1 MPLEHDAGLQLDES
15 QETSAQ
21 PRSRPDAAHSVVH
34 EWDATLAALSPVIG
48 RLGVAAL
55 YDRSVRLSSLR
66 FVWLAELGA
75 ASQAPVDLELL
86 RAVLGRQSNEQ
97 VLACAAM
104 LRQSFTDLL
113 TSLSV
118 HRSRSGCS
126 APLRSSKAAANP
138 RRTREHD
145 EPSDNQAIHDGRA
158 RVGQCIGRRRA

>member
-1 MPLEHDAGLQLDES
+1 MPD
-15 QETSAQ
+15 T
-21 PRSRPDAAHSVVH
+21 AHSVVH

-86 RAVLGRQSNEQ
+86 RAVLVRQSNEQ

-104 LRQSFTDLL
+104 LRQSFNDLL
-113 TSLSV
+113 TSLVGASLTERLLSSV
-118 HRSRSGCS
+118 EILEGGGES
-126 APLRSSKAAANP
+126 AQD
-138 RRTREHD
+138 TR
-145 EPSDNQAIHDGRA
+145 A
-158 RVGQCIGRRRA
+158 

>member
-1 MPLEHDAGLQLDES
+1 MAAHTCVVSNDRCLIQSQVFDPPHMPLEHDAGLQLDES

-66 FVWLAELGA
+66 FGWLAELGA

-86 RAVLGRQSNEQ
+86 RAVLVRQSNEQ

-104 LRQSFTDLL
+104 LRQSFNDLL
-113 TSLSV
+113 TSLVGASLTERLLSSV
-118 HRSRSGCS
+118 EILEGGGES
-126 APLRSSKAAANP
+126 AQD
-138 RRTREHD
+138 TR
-145 EPSDNQAIHDGRA
+145 A
-158 RVGQCIGRRRA
+158 